1 MRFEKLM
8 PSLNTQ
14 FEAELKKAISARMVE
29 IADMLCDGQAVKSY
43 EEYRHQVGKFQAL
56 RQVHDDFCDQV
67 NTTLN
72 QR

>member
-1 MRFEKLM
+1 M

-14 FEAELKKAISARMVE
+14 FEVELKKVIAGRM
-29 IADMLCDGQAVKSY
+29 ADVADILCAGQAVKDY
-43 EEYRHQVGKFQAL
+43 ADYRHLAGQFQAL
-56 RQVHDDFCDQV
+56 RLVHEELCDQV

>member
-1 MRFEKLM
+1 M

-14 FEAELKKAISARMVE
+14 FEHELKKLIAARMAD
-29 IADMLCDGQAVKSY
+29 IADILCEGQAVKDY
-43 EEYRHQVGKFQAL
+43 ADYRQLVGQFHAL
-56 RQVHDDFCDQV
+56 RLVHDDFCSTV

>member
-1 MRFEKLM
+1 M

-14 FEAELKKAISARMVE
+14 FEAELKKLISAQMVD
-29 IADMLCDGQAVKSY
+29 IAAMLCDGQAVKTY
-43 EEYRHQVGKFQAL
+43 DDYRHLTGRFQAL
-56 RQVHDDFCDQV
+56 RLVHDDFCEQV